1 MNRIITQE
9 LELLQPDSKTVGQLS
24 QSYQRVQITEWSITE
39 NARGSV
45 QWFQHQLRKYIK
57 DLMYL

>member
-1 MNRIITQE
+1 MNRVLTQV
-9 LELLQPDSKTVGQLS
+9 LDLLQPDSKTVGQLS

-39 NARGSV
+39 TARGSV

-57 DLMYL
+57 DLMHL